1 MNNRWIPRHILG
13 IMLSQRSLLAI
24 RLMLFLCLGT
34 NLSAQAQNGAAKLKA
49 LLIAGGCCHDYT
61 HQHEVLAK
69 GIQERANVQV
79 DVVWTDDRSTT
90 PPLPLYS
97 DPNWAEGYDI
107 VIHDECAAGN
117 KDLEVMHNI
126 LRTHQVIPAV
136 HLHCAMHS
144 FRNGTDLWFK
154 HLGLQSSGHGPQ
166 VPIDI
171 HFTDTK
177 HPITATLKDWT
188 TIREELYNNV
198 KLFDAHP
205 LASGKQVIRRNGN
218 ERVAEAVVAW
228 INEKQG
234 ARSFS
239 TTIGHNTETVA
250 DPRYLE
256 LVTRG
261 LLWACDQLNEEH
273 LTPYK
278 GKNKVTFVEAKPKP
292 QAVNPT
298 GTAPKDATLVKI
310 TASSTQ
316 NQRWTWMAVDGKKET
331 RWCASGADKP
341 QWLQLEFDK
350 PQEISGVDVLWES
363 QTNAYGYKLES
374 SMDGKS
380 WSMLFDAT
388 DNLKR
393 GNTTA
398 SFPTKTMRFLKLTGT
413 RTSGGGWISLW
424 ELAVKGKGIKSLY
437 PKLDSNEQKTAT
449 AAREAAEDPM
459 AKGGNITPKIVALNS
474 AEEET
479 ILKDV
484 KVPEGFDVT
493 LFASSATANYP
504 VYVAASPNGDL
515 YVSSDGN
522 GSLGRNPHRGR
533 VLRLRDTDDDGKADE
548 VKEFIKDIDSP
559 RGLIWDNDRLYL
571 LHPPHI
577 SVHYDRD
584 GDGIAEDSKRL
595 ISGIAFDFDQRPP
608 DHTTNGLEMGIDGW
622 IYIAGGDFGF
632 MNAVGTDG
640 RKLQHRGGG
649 VIRFRPDGTGLQ
661 LFATGTRNILGTP
674 MSPLLDMFARDN
686 TNDGG
691 GWDVRLHHFT
701 GLEDHGYP
709 RLYKNFGEEHIQPL
723 ADYGGGSGCGSVY
736 IHEPGFP
743 AEWANAPFTC
753 DWGRAATFHHSVER
767 RGATFVETT
776 APKPFIQVT
785 RPTDA
790 DVDAMSRVYQASWK
804 GPATFNWAG
813 PDHGYIVCVTPKGF
827 TPDPL
832 PDFNR
837 LTNEQLIKLLESP
850 SHIRALTAQR
860 TLLRRDATPQ
870 TTESLLKLASNKSRE
885 LRARVAALYT
895 VTQRGIDSRNSEE
908 VITSVQ
914 PFLKDASIQAF
925 VLRALGDMGLDLQ
938 TAGQPG
944 PVSAEL
950 FESGLDSN
958 DPRTRLE
965 ALIAATH
972 QGRLNTA
979 NDIAASLGHTDGV
992 IAHTAFRALAKLGA
1006 SEACFAVLDS
1016 TASSEA
1022 QKQGASFALM
1032 RIHQSDVVEG
1042 LIARLQDPDK
1052 SSIKPHVVAALCRL
1066 YHREAEWKGDSWGTR
1081 PDTRGPY
1088 YQLDAWGQSERILD
1102 ALKKELSTANPEEAA
1117 MVVREMNR
1125 NRIQSN
1131 EALERII
1138 DLALSDETHVSA
1150 AVSQLA
1156 AIEDI
1161 PAKAIPLLIKSAR
1174 NISSTPAVLSQTIEG
1189 LAKTR
1194 HESALAAMLT
1204 ALSTLDKAEGS
1215 GKEQA
1220 AGRQAFLRSSLLI
1233 DQHEQL
1239 EKLAANDLESPAAQ
1253 WANAAL
1259 LTLADRKNI
1268 GPEVTVHVR
1277 KAIDLGWQDPV
1288 RRVLLMK
1295 AAAQMRNHY
1304 LDARIRASLN
1314 DFDPDIASAA
1324 KAAARRLRIPEPGE
1338 DKTPKIGDLTQEKAL
1353 EQVIEFKGDIAL
1365 GEAVF
1370 MRAACVTC
1378 HTVSQDQQQKGPYLG
1393 NIANTYRRNDL
1404 AISILDPNKTI
1415 AQGFATNL
1423 ISLKNGQELTGFVVN
1438 EAGDEV
1444 VLRDII
1450 AQEHSI
1456 RKTEIQERRTLETS
1470 IMPEGLM
1477 AGFSVKEMASL
1488 LDYLEM
1494 LSNSE

>member
-1 MNNRWIPRHILG
+1 MICQKIL
-13 IMLSQRSLLAI
+13 LTVRLL
-24 RLMLFLCLGT
+24 LTLG
-34 NLSAQAQNGAAKLKA
+34 LGASFSSPVQGATAKLKA
-49 LLIAGGCCHDYT
+49 LLVAGGCCHDYT

-79 DVVWTDDRSTT
+79 DVIWTDDRSTT
-90 PPLPLYS
+90 PPLPLYN
-97 DPNWAEGYDI
+97 DPNWAEGYDVI
-107 VIHDECAAGN
+107 IHDECAAGN
-117 KDLEVMHNI
+117 ADLEVMHNI
-126 LRTHQVIPAV
+126 LRAHQVIPAV

-166 VPIDI
+166 VAIDI
-171 HFTDTK
+171 RFTDTD
-177 HPITATLKDWT
+177 HPITAALKDWT

-205 LASGKQVIRRNGN
+205 LATGKQVIRRNGN

-256 LVTRG
+256 MITRG

-273 LTPYK
+273 LTPYQ
-278 GKNKVTFVEAKPKP
+278 GKNKITFVEAPPKP
-292 QAVNPT
+292 QAVTPKPSGN
-298 GTAPKDATLVKI
+298 APKDATLVKV

-316 NQRWTWMAVDGKKET
+316 NERWTWMAVDGNKET
-331 RWCASGADKP
+331 RWCASGAETP
-341 QWLQLEFDK
+341 QWLQLEFEK
-350 PQEISGVDVLWES
+350 PQEISGVDIVWES
-363 QTNAYGYKLES
+363 SSNAYGYKLES
-374 SMDGKS
+374 SMDGKN
-380 WSMLFDAT
+380 WSPLFDAT
-388 DNLKR
+388 DNVKR
-393 GNTTA
+393 GNTQAT
-398 SFPTKTMRFLKLTGT
+398 FPAKSMRFLKLTGT
-413 RTSGGGWISLW
+413 GTIGGGWISLW
-424 ELAVKGKGIKSLY
+424 EISVKGKDIKSLF
-437 PKLDSNEQKTAT
+437 PKLDSNEQKTAV
-449 AAREAAEDPM
+449 AARQAAEDPL

-479 ILKDV
+479 IMKDV

-504 VYVAASPNGDL
+504 VYVAASPDGDL

-533 VLRLRDTDDDGKADE
+533 VLRLRDTDNDGKADE

-559 RGLIWDNDRLYL
+559 RGLIWDQDRLYL

-577 SVHYDRD
+577 SVFYDRD
-584 GDGIAEDSKRL
+584 EDGISEDSKRL

-767 RGATFVETT
+767 RGATFVETS

-790 DVDAMSRVYQASWK
+790 DVDGMSRVYQASWK

-813 PDHGYIVCVTPKGF
+813 PDHGYIVCVRPKGYN
-827 TPDPL
+827 PKPL
-832 PDFNR
+832 PVFDR
-837 LTNEQLIKLLESP
+837 LTDAQLIQLLESP
-850 SHIRALTAQR
+850 SHIRTLTAQR
-860 TLLRRDATPQ
+860 TLLRRDPTPN
-870 TTESLLKLASNKSRE
+870 TIEALLKLASNRSKD
-885 LRARVAALYT
+885 LGARIAALYT
-895 VTQRGIDSRNSEE
+895 LSQRGIDSRHSAS
-908 VITSVQ
+908 VIDQIKPLLRDT
-914 PFLKDASIQAF
+914 SIQAF
-925 VLRALGDMGLDLQ
+925 VLRALGDMGLDLRTQ
-938 TAGQPG
+938 GLAG
-944 PVSAEL
+944 PVEATL
-950 FESGLDSN
+950 FETGLDSN

-965 ALIAATH
+965 AIIAATH
-972 QGRLNTA
+972 QGRLNA
-979 NDIAASLGHTDGV
+979 ASLIAASLGNDDGV
-992 IAHTAFRALAKLGA
+992 IAHTAFLSLAELGA

-1016 TASSEA
+1016 KSSSDA

-1032 RIHQSDVVEG
+1032 RMHESDVVEG
-1042 LIARLQDPDK
+1042 LIARLQDPGK
-1052 SSIKPHVVAALCRL
+1052 TSIKPHLLAVLCRL
-1066 YHREAEWKGDSWGTR
+1066 YHQEAVWKGDSWGTR

-1088 YQLDAWGQSERILD
+1088 YQLETWGQSERVIKV
-1102 ALKKELSTANPEEAA
+1102 LKKELASATPEEAA
-1117 MVVREMNR
+1117 QLIREMNR

-1138 DLALSDETHVSA
+1138 DLATEDASHVSA

-1161 PAKAIPLLIKSAR
+1161 PATAVPLLIKAAQ
-1174 NISSTPAVLSQTIEG
+1174 NPASTPAVLSQSIEG

-1194 HESALAAMLT
+1194 HASALSAMLT
-1204 ALSTLDKAEGS
+1204 AMSTLEKAEGS

-1220 AGRQAFLRSSLLI
+1220 AGRSAFLGSALLI

-1239 EKLAANDLESPAAQ
+1239 EKLAAEDLESPAAQ

-1259 LTLADRKNI
+1259 LALADRKNI
-1268 GPEVTVHVR
+1268 GPEVTLHVR
-1277 KAIDLGWQDPV
+1277 KAIDLGWQEAE
-1288 RRVLLMK
+1288 RRVLLMNT
-1295 AAAQMRNHY
+1295 AALMRNHY
-1304 LDARIRASLN
+1304 LDARIQASMN
-1314 DFDPDIASAA
+1314 DFDPDIAKAA
-1324 KAAARRLRIPEPGE
+1324 QSAARRLRIPAPGE
-1338 DKTPKIGDLTQEKAL
+1338 DNTPKIGDLTPEKAL
-1353 EQVIEFKGDIAL
+1353 EQVVASAGDVAL

-1370 MRAACVTC
+1370 LRAACVTC
-1378 HTVSQDQQQKGPYLG
+1378 HTVSQDQKQKGPYLG
-1393 NIANTYRRNDL
+1393 NISNTYRRNDL

-1415 AQGFATNL
+1415 AQGFATNFL
-1423 ISLKNGQELTGFVVN
+1423 NLKDGRELTGFVVN
-1438 EAGDEV
+1438 EAGAQV
-1444 VLRDII
+1444 VLRDIL

-1456 RKTEIQERRTLETS
+1456 QKSDIQERRTLETS

-1488 LDYLEM
+1488 LDYLEN
-1494 LSNSE
+1494 LSKGE

>member
-1 MNNRWIPRHILG
+1 MNSRKFHLIVS
-13 IMLSQRSLLAI
+13 IMLTIGFVTGFSTA
-24 RLMLFLCLGT
+24 
-34 NLSAQAQNGAAKLKA
+34 AQGAEARLKA
-49 LLIAGGCCHDYT
+49 LLVAGGCCHDYT
-61 HQHEVLAK
+61 HQHEVLVK

-90 PPLPLYS
+90 PPLPLYN
-97 DPNWAEGYDI
+97 DPNWADGYDV

-117 KDLEVMHNI
+117 ADLEVMHNI

-154 HLGLQSSGHGPQ
+154 HLGLQSSSHGPQ

-171 HFTDTK
+171 HFTDTA

-205 LASGKQVIRRNGN
+205 LASGKQVIRRDGN

-256 LVTRG
+256 LITRG
-261 LLWACDQLNEEH
+261 LLWACDQLNTEH
-273 LTPYK
+273 LTPYS

-292 QAVNPT
+292 QAATAPQPGGN
-298 GTAPKDATLVKI
+298 APKDATLVQV

-316 NQRWTWMAVDGKKET
+316 DQRWTWMAIDGNKET
-331 RWCASGADKP
+331 RWCASGAETP
-341 QWLQLEFDK
+341 QWLQLEFEN
-350 PQEISGVDVLWES
+350 PQEISGVDIVWES

-374 SMDGKS
+374 SMDGKTWTS
-380 WSMLFDAT
+380 LFDAT
-388 DNLKR
+388 NNVKR
-393 GNTTA
+393 GKTQAT
-398 SFPTKTMRFLKLTGT
+398 FPAKTMRFLKLTGT
-413 RTSGGGWISLW
+413 RTIGGGWISLW
-424 ELAVKGKGIKSLY
+424 ELSVKGKDIKSLF
-437 PKLDSNEQKTAT
+437 PKLDSNEQKTAV
-449 AAREAAEDPM
+449 AARQTAEDPL
-459 AKGGNITPKIVALNS
+459 AKGGNITPKIAALNS
-474 AEEET
+474 AEVES
-479 ILKDV
+479 IMKDV

-504 VYVAASPNGDL
+504 VYVAASPDGDL

-533 VLRLRDTDDDGKADE
+533 VLRLRDSNNDGKADE

-559 RGLIWDNDRLYL
+559 RGLIWDQDRLYL

-577 SVHYDRD
+577 SVFYDRD
-584 GDGIAEDSKRL
+584 GDGISEDSKRL
-595 ISGIAFDFDQRPP
+595 VSGIAFDFDQRPP
-608 DHTTNGLEMGIDGW
+608 DHTTNGLELGIDGW

-632 MNAVGTDG
+632 MNAEGTDG

-767 RGATFVETT
+767 RGATFVETS

-790 DVDAMSRVYQASWK
+790 DVDGMSRVYQASWK

-813 PDHGYIVCVTPKGF
+813 PDHGYIVRVTPKGYN
-827 TPDPL
+827 PEPL
-832 PDFNR
+832 PVFDH
-837 LTNEQLIKLLESP
+837 LTDAALIKLLESP
-850 SHIRALTAQR
+850 SHIRTLAAQR
-860 TLLRRDATPQ
+860 TLLRRDPTPD
-870 TTESLLKLASNKSRE
+870 TTGALLQLAANRSKD
-885 LRARVAALYT
+885 LGARIAALYA
-895 VTQRGIDSRNSEE
+895 VTQRGIDSRLSAE
-908 VITSVQ
+908 VIEQVKPLIQDTT
-914 PFLKDASIQAF
+914 LQAF
-925 VLRALGDMGLDLQ
+925 VLRALGDMGLNLRTQ
-938 TAGQPG
+938 GVSG
-944 PVSAEL
+944 PVEAAV
-950 FESGLDSN
+950 FETGMDSD

-965 ALIAATH
+965 AIIAATH

-979 NDIAASLGHTDGV
+979 GLIAASLGHEDGV
-992 IAHTAFRALAKLGA
+992 IAHTAFRSLAELGA

-1016 TASSEA
+1016 ASSSNA

-1032 RIHQSDVVEG
+1032 RMHESDVVEG
-1042 LIARLQDPDK
+1042 LISRLQDPGK
-1052 SSIKPHVVAALCRL
+1052 ISIKPHLLSALCRL
-1066 YHREAEWKGDSWGTR
+1066 YHQEAEWKGDSWGTR

-1088 YQLDAWGQSERILD
+1088 YQLDTWGQSERILE
-1102 ALKKELSTANPEEAA
+1102 ALKQELASAGPEQAA
-1117 MVVREMNR
+1117 LLISEMNR

-1138 DLALSDETHVSA
+1138 DLATEDASHVGA

-1156 AIEDI
+1156 AIDDI
-1161 PAKAIPLLIKSAR
+1161 PAKAVPLLIKAANNPLAS
-1174 NISSTPAVLSQTIEG
+1174 PAVLSQSIAG

-1194 HESALAAMLT
+1194 HSSALNAMLT
-1204 ALSTLDKAEGS
+1204 AMSTLQNAEGS
-1215 GKEQA
+1215 DKEQA
-1220 AGRQAFLRSSLLI
+1220 AGRSAFLGSALLV

-1239 EKLAANDLESPAAQ
+1239 EKLAAEDLKSPAAK
-1253 WANAAL
+1253 WANAGLLAL
-1259 LTLADRKNI
+1259 AERKNI
-1268 GPEVTVHVR
+1268 GPEITTHVR
-1277 KAIDLGWQDPV
+1277 KAIDLGWQEAD
-1288 RRVLLMK
+1288 RRVLLMNT
-1295 AAAQMRNHY
+1295 AALLRNHY
-1304 LDARIRASLN
+1304 LDARIQASMN
-1314 DFDPDIASAA
+1314 DFDPDIADAA
-1324 KAAARRLRIPEPGE
+1324 KSAARRLRIPAPGE
-1338 DKTPKIGDLTQEKAL
+1338 DNTSKIGDLTPEKAL
-1353 EQVIEFKGDIAL
+1353 EQVASFKGDIAL

-1370 MRAACVTC
+1370 LRAACATC
-1378 HTVSQDQQQKGPYLG
+1378 HTVSQDQKQKGPYLG

-1404 AISILDPNKTI
+1404 ALSILDPNKTI
-1415 AQGFATNL
+1415 AQGFATNFL
-1423 ISLKNGQELTGFVVN
+1423 HLKDGRELTGFVVN
-1438 EAGDEV
+1438 EAGDQV
-1444 VLRDII
+1444 VLRDIL
-1450 AQEHSI
+1450 AQEHNI
-1456 RKTEIQERRTLETS
+1456 EKRDIQERRTLETS

-1488 LDYLEM
+1488 LDYLEN
-1494 LSNSE
+1494 LSSDDE